1 MNNFKK
7 MWKTKFVKKAAAQP
21 SGVALLKVQKRGSFN
36 VRPEENTNKLTD
48 TSKQDET
55 ENVKPEVK
63 EEDRTN
69 TTQQNE
75 TATKGCTT
83 EDKKETT
90 IDKNKDLYVK
100 EKTCKATTSKQTE
113 MVPKE
118 GREEGVSKKCES
130 NNSVYENVDHSY
142 EQQTKVNENARP
154 TIYSGEDPNY
164 DTIVLPS
171 EAGPSQSDKENEKL
185 LKEGNERKCFRVR
198 ERDYEEV
205 DISPEGNVKEIGHD
219 RKKLNDKHYR
229 VKERDYEEV
238 DISPNVAEGLGKFSK
253 QNGKKYRA
261 REREY
266 EEVNIS
272 TEGVE
277 NIKMEL
283 DEYASVQ
290 SWSRQDATKKPE
302 LTQGCDDSD
311 LIEPDYMTVNTSGL
325 CFPSKRINS
334 PEKAQTMNMKEG
346 DVEKIEPDYM
356 TVNTKNVSFLNKKG
370 NSTVNKPEL
379 METSDVNVDNEVYA
393 VINKES
399 KRSADLEMQ
408 DCEENAPAPPVPNKD
423 KLKYTR
429 DELNLTESKFCKSDE
444 ASYDD
449 KAEKSTDEDV
459 LYDLPYTK
467 METHALKMAMLSND
481 GDYSMVR
488 ISIQDTSDT

>member
-1 MNNFKK
+1 MNNLKK

-55 ENVKPEVK
+55 ENVNPQVK
-63 EEDRTN
+63 EEDRTK

-75 TATKGCTT
+75 TATKGYTT

-90 IDKNKDLYVK
+90 IDENKGLYVK
-100 EKTCKATTSKQTE
+100 EKTCKATTSKLTE

-118 GREEGVSKKCES
+118 GREGVSKKCERD
-130 NNSVYENVDHSY
+130 NSVYENVDDTY
-142 EQQTKVNENARP
+142 EHQTKVNENARP

-171 EAGPSQSDKENEKL
+171 EASPAQSDKENEKL
-185 LKEGNERKCFRVR
+185 LKEGNERKRFRVR

-219 RKKLNDKHYR
+219 SKKLNDKHYR

-238 DISPNVAEGLGKFSK
+238 DISPNVAEGLGKCSK

-272 TEGVE
+272 PEGVE

-283 DEYASVQ
+283 DEYASVH
-290 SWSRQDATKKPE
+290 SWNRQDATKKPE

-346 DVEKIEPDYM
+346 DVEEIEPDYM
-356 TVNTKNVSFLNKKG
+356 TVNTKNVSFFNDKG
-370 NSTVNKPEL
+370 NTTVNKPEL
-379 METSDVNVDNEVYA
+379 MEKSDVNVDNEVYA
-393 VINKES
+393 VVNKDS
-399 KRSADLEMQ
+399 KRSADFEMQ
-408 DCEENAPAPPVPNKD
+408 DCDENAPAPPVPNRD

-429 DELNLTESKFCKSDE
+429 DEMNLTESKFCKSDE
-444 ASYDD
+444 ASYDEKAD
-449 KAEKSTDEDV
+449 KSADEDV